1 MYEGRKV
8 SVVFPAYNEAA
19 GIEAAVAE
27 FLGSPYVDEVIVVD
41 NNSTDGTAELAAR
54 AGARIV
60 REPRQGYG
68 FALQRGMREASGDLI
83 ILAEPDGTFTAR
95 DILKLLA
102 YADDFDLVLG
112 TRTTRELIWREAN
125 MGWFLRVG
133 NWAVAKLLQVLF
145 GGPSLSDCGCTLR
158 LIHRPALLRLID
170 RFTVGGSHFLPEMV
184 ILALADGLRV
194 IEIPVNYRGRV
205 GQSKITGSRIRA
217 LSVGLRMLGLI
228 MAYRVRLWVMP
239 ARVRRRNPVR
249 SEAWRARRI

>member
-54 AGARIV
+54 AGARVV

-68 FALQRGMREASGDLI
+68 FALQRGMREATGDLI

-158 LIHRPALLRLID
+158 LIHRPALLRLVD